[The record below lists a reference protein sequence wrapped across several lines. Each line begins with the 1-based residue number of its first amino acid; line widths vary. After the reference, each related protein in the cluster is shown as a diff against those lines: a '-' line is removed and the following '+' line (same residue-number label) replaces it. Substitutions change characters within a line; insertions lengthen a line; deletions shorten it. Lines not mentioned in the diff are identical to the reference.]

1 MGEKEERRINHSGVM
16 PRIHTTAKQYTRYLW
31 LGGACLFVGGM
42 AGKQFLWST
51 VSGKVTNIRD
61 LEAEKASAYLKDTYS
76 NAAKYRLPPLTD
88 QEKEIIRGKLARG
101 EIKDIGKFRK
111 VEERDPNP
119 PIMTSSPAPES
130 VGGEEKPC
138 CEGK

>member
-1 MGEKEERRINHSGVM
+1 M
-16 PRIHTTAKQYTRYLW
+16 PRVYTSAKQYTRYLW
-31 LGGACLFVGGM
+31 LGGAFLFVGGM

-51 VSGKVTNIRD
+51 MSGKVKTLRD

-76 NAAKYRLPPLTD
+76 NAEKYRLPPLSE

-101 EIKDIGKFRK
+101 EIRDIGKFKK

-119 PIMTSSPAPES
+119 PVMTSSPSQVSMEC
-130 VGGEEKPC
+130 VEKPC
-138 CEGK
+138 CEGKM